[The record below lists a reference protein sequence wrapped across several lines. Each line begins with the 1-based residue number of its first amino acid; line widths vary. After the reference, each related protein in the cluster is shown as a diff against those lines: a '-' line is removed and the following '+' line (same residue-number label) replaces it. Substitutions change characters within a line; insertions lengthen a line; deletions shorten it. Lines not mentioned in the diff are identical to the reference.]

1 MTYDR
6 YLMRNFLHTF
16 GVCFIAMFG
25 LVAVFGWRIFAEPRP
40 LPPAKPKQPRRRR
53 PNNLRRH
60 DY

>member
-1 MTYDR
+1 MAAV
-6 YLMRNFLHTF
+6 LPIL
-16 GVCFIAMFG
+16 AALMFG